1 MAACA
6 SGARPKFVCSTTPVA
21 LITRRSDDCCARS
34 SAAATAAAHSV
45 SLRGTLL
52 PARASLIVA
61 RTALTTTERGALCN
75 SARTPSCSSRLL
87 TLGRLRRGSI
97 MADVAR
103 GGRGASV
110 DLDAPVAPAPWWC
123 RAARDAAPRGSVRCC
138 LAVRAAPGC
147 RSRSRDTTC
156 PFGTA

>member
-1 MAACA
+1 
-6 SGARPKFVCSTTPVA
+6 GARPKFVCSTTPVA

-110 DLDAPVAPAPWWC
+110 DLGEPV
-123 RAARDAAPRGSVRCC
+123 ARDAVAHGHLRLDLRMRQHPLDGQGHRVGAHDPKR
-138 LAVRAAPGC
+138 
-147 RSRSRDTTC
+147 
-156 PFGTA
+156 